1 VSKLPSLKTKKVVRA
16 LEKAGFEIRRQTGS
30 HITLKNKEGKITT
43 VPMHNT
49 KDIKKGLLQA
59 IIKQAGLSVDEF
71 LKLV

>member
-43 VPMHNT
+43 VPMHT